1 MKIRVKFLSLFLAV
15 LLLAGCGKADTI
27 PADSNAETS
36 AASQSAEETVSESA
50 EQQKLPLPKEG
61 ISPITGL
68 TVQYPGQ
75 RPVAVMLYNNMAC
88 RPQWGIGAADLLI
101 EANIEGQE
109 SRLMAVY
116 EGVDAVEKVGP
127 VGPARDAFLQM
138 VMPFGVIPMF
148 NGSDVYSSNLLNQ
161 YKYQPIDGHYAGV
174 SAFDYDS
181 SRRGIYP
188 AQYNWYAH
196 KGLIPGALELYGQ
209 SAEGETPAFFE
220 FSEETAPTNTDGTA
234 IEVGYGTGRTVLM
247 QYDAGQYVMKE
258 AGDFQWDANQPDT
271 AVGFD
276 NVLLLLA
283 KHGTKD
289 DGVTREYDLTE
300 GQALYL
306 YQGSARQIQW
316 KKNGVMSPLQL
327 FDENGNPF
335 QMHPGRI
342 YLGIWNGFEG
352 QTLKLYNA
360 EWVEQPLPE
369 LPGAIQTGE
378 PAPASEE
385 PVPVAE

>member
-1 MKIRVKFLSLFLAV
+1 MKNRVKFLSLLLSV
-15 LLLAGCGKADTI
+15 LLLVSCG
-27 PADSNAETS
+27 NAETTLPES
-36 AASQSAEETVSESA
+36 DSETLAMSQSTVETVPESASQQS
-50 EQQKLPLPKEG
+50 LPLPQQG
-61 ISPITGL
+61 ISAITGL
-68 TVQYPGQ
+68 PVQYPGQ

-88 RPQWGIGAADLLI
+88 RPQWGIRAADLLI

-161 YKYQPIDGHYAGV
+161 YHYQPIDGHYAGV

-196 KGLIPGALELYGQ
+196 KGLLPGALELYGQ

-220 FSEETAPTNTDGTA
+220 FSEETVASNTDGQA
-234 IEVGYGTGRTVLM
+234 MEVGYGTGRTVLLE
-247 QYDAGQYVMKE
+247 YDGSQYVMKE

-289 DGVTREYDLTE
+289 DGVTREYDLNE
-300 GQALYL
+300 GSALYL
-306 YQGSARQIQW
+306 YQGSMRQIQW

-360 EWVEQPLPE
+360 EWTEQQLPE
-369 LPGAIQTGE
+369 LPGAIQTE
-378 PAPASEE
+378 ESAPASEE
-385 PVPVAE
+385 PVPAAE